1 MASPLGFLKP
11 RWDSESEQDE
21 VVPDPNDGF
30 SDLEMERDFLD
41 LKSLLGMFLRSF
53 IMLWRIK
60 RERKTSGERRMKRR
74 D

>member
-53 IMLWRIK
+53 IML
-60 RERKTSGERRMKRR
+60 
-74 D
+74 